1 MLAWLKHKI
10 RDHFGFSKAETYG
23 VLLLVCFMI
32 IFLTLPQILRW
43 YYQKNYTLKHEHDIA
58 LLDSTLALLEKQS
71 MLQQSL
77 PKQPTQHSKR
87 TSPPGHSKTKTH
99 APKKIQAFDVNTA
112 ATSQL
117 QQLPGIGPVLAAR
130 IIKYRDKLG
139 GFVRKTQYQEVYGL
153 RALALENL
161 SKHTYILPEFQPKPL
176 NINTDDFKTLVAH
189 PYLSYEQAQH
199 IMRHRARHG
208 KLPTV
213 TALLTAALLD
223 ETTFEQI
230 KPYLAVH

>member
-23 VLLLVCFMI
+23 VLLLVGFMI

-43 YYQKNYTLKHEHDIA
+43 YYQKHYTLNHEHDIA
-58 LLDSTLALLEKQS
+58 LLDSTLALLEKQNTQ
-71 MLQQSL
+71 QQSL
-77 PKQPTQHSKR
+77 PQQPTQHSKR
-87 TSPPGHSKTKTH
+87 TSPQGHSKTKTH

-112 ATSQL
+112 DTSQL
-117 QQLPGIGPVLAAR
+117 QQLPGIGPVLSAR

-153 RALALENL
+153 GALALENL
-161 SKHTYILPEFQPKPL
+161 AKHTYILPEFQPKPL

-189 PYLSYEQAQH
+189 PYLSYKQVQH
-199 IMRHRARHG
+199 IMRHRAHHG

-223 ETTFEQI
+223 ETTFERI